1 MDREVED
8 DNPDWAAAE
17 ERRPSREL
25 AAGMRRG
32 CDGATKA
39 ARVALPPPML
49 PRELAGCGVVKAKA
63 DLVALDR
70 VMTAAK
76 AARRLWK
83 FLRWAVMMVLCCGST
98 PFPRQWDSSRHRLV
112 EHIFYLYYE
121 LVVVCIICMKLL
133 VYESSMHISII
144 YY

>member
-1 MDREVED
+1 MACSPPANNPPVRQPARAPAPAMDKEVED

-98 PFPRQWDSSRHRLV
+98 RFPRQWDSSRHGLS
-112 EHIFYLYYE
+112 IFF
-121 LVVVCIICMKLL
+121 ICTTR
-133 VYESSMHISII
+133 S
-144 YY
+144 